1 MSTRKFRTALFI
13 AWRHLFSKKKHSL
26 VNIIA
31 IISALGVMAGAAA
44 LIIVLSAYNGLEQ
57 LVEDSFNNFNP
68 DFKITAKEGKSFD
81 VSTFPIEKL
90 QKLQGVKAA
99 EQVVSDMVLIEYAD
113 KQYLINLKGVE
124 ETYVDHLVERKKDL
138 LIDGSF
144 DFSADTTQW
153 SEEQSVLWESG
164 DYGVMGSR
172 AAGTLRLNLNSPELI
187 KLYYPQRKHKA
198 LARERDLLK
207 RYLVPGGVFESQTEY
222 DDKFLFCSIDFAR
235 SLMSYDQEVTSVE
248 VFLKDPTQADKLQK
262 QVQEIVGEKFE
273 VKNRY
278 EQEDLL
284 FKTMKT
290 EKIVIFVILAF
301 ILLIAIFNI
310 IGTLAMMIIEKR
322 DDTIELNYLGAD
334 KSLIRRI
341 FVLEGMIISFCGGLV
356 GMLLGWLICILQSTL
371 HLVKIGGGDS
381 GYIIDYYPVKMEMM
395 DFFIVFA
402 TIFLISLLA
411 SLLPTLRLNLKS
423 QNHES

>member
-1 MSTRKFRTALFI
+1 M
-13 AWRHLFSKKKHSL
+13 

-31 IISALGVMAGAAA
+31 IISAVGVMSGAAA

-57 LVEDSFNNFNP
+57 LVADSFNNFNP
-68 DFKITAKEGKSFD
+68 DFKITATEGKSFD
-81 VSTFPIEKL
+81 VSTFPLQKL
-90 QKLQGVKAA
+90 QKLEGVKSV

-113 KQYLINLKGVE
+113 KQYLIDLKGVDDD
-124 ETYVDHLVERKKDL
+124 YVDHLTERKKDL

-144 DFSADTTQW
+144 DFTADTAQW
-153 SEEQSVLWESG
+153 NEEQNVIWENG

-172 AAGTLRLNLNSPELI
+172 AAGNLRLNLNSPELI
-187 KLYYPQRKHKA
+187 KLYYPQRKHKS

-222 DDKFLFCSIDFAR
+222 DDKYLFCSIDFAR
-235 SLMSYDQEVTSVE
+235 SLMSYEGEATSVE
-248 VFLKDPTQADKLQK
+248 IFLDNSANASQLQK
-262 QVQEIVGEKFE
+262 QVQAIVGEKFT
-273 VKNRY
+273 VQNRY
-278 EQEDLL
+278 EQESLL

-322 DDTIELNYLGAD
+322 EDTIELNYLGAD

-341 FVLEGMIISFCGGLV
+341 FVLEGMIISFCGGVV
-356 GMLLGWLICILQSTL
+356 GMVLGGVICALQSAF
-371 HLVKIGGGDS
+371 HIVKIGDGTGS
-381 GYIIDYYPVKMEMM
+381 YIIDYYPIKMEMM

-411 SLLPTLRLNLKS
+411 SLLPTIRMNFK
-423 QNHES
+423 NNAYES